1 MQAIYHGLSAQ
12 QVEDNRRKYSVGNH
26 SASSGETPYYWL
38 KQTSIY
44 WLICSLMLIE
54 SISLFL
60 VMILYVFIE
69 DLSTSYG
76 WIVFGMIIVTI
87 LVVILSLVHK
97 MLERQKP
104 HKTLDTTED
113 KWTRVVRSG
122 FEQKVKNN
130 DLVVGDVILLSFGD
144 EVPFQATILESED
157 LEVEEPVEG
166 IMQRCRKS
174 AEDIGDIDGIVQKNH
189 LLKDSIVIRGE
200 AVARIDEIEQPKG

>member
-26 SASSGETPYYWL
+26 SSSSGETPYYWL

-76 WIVFGMIIVTI
+76 WIVFGMIIVTV

-97 MLERQKP
+97 ILERRKQ

-122 FEQKVKNN
+122 SEQKVKNN

-174 AEDIGDIDGIVQKNH
+174 AEDIGDIDGIVKKNQ
-189 LLKDSIVIRGE
+189 LMKDSIVIRGE
-200 AVARIDEIEQPKG
+200 AVARIDEIEQPNG

>member
-12 QVEDNRRKYSVGNH
+12 QVEDNRRKYSVENH

-76 WIVFGMIIVTI
+76 WIVFGMITVTI

-97 MLERQKP
+97 MLERRKQ
-104 HKTLDTTED
+104 HKTLDTTAD

-174 AEDIGDIDGIVQKNH
+174 AEDIGDIDGIVQKNQ

>member
-76 WIVFGMIIVTI
+76 WIVFGMIIVTV

-97 MLERQKP
+97 ILERRKQY
-104 HKTLDTTED
+104 KTLDTTED

>member
-1 MQAIYHGLSAQ
+1 
-12 QVEDNRRKYSVGNH
+12 
-26 SASSGETPYYWL
+26 
-38 KQTSIY
+38 
-44 WLICSLMLIE
+44 
-54 SISLFL
+54 
-60 VMILYVFIE
+60 
-69 DLSTSYG
+69 
-76 WIVFGMIIVTI
+76 
-87 LVVILSLVHK
+87 VHK

>member
-12 QVEDNRRKYSVGNH
+12 QVEDNRRKYSVENH

-76 WIVFGMIIVTI
+76 WIIFGMITVTI

-97 MLERQKP
+97 MLERRKQ
-104 HKTLDTTED
+104 HKTLDTTAD

-174 AEDIGDIDGIVQKNH
+174 AEDIGDIDGIVQKNQ